1 MDCFVMH
8 EGWRQLSAWPP
19 ETSSYVVHLGER
31 TLTTAMP
38 PAGAVVLPHDPDD
51 PVPTRGGRG
60 LGPFLPAAGPVD
72 QRPIESRRDVAV
84 FTGEPLNEPLTVIG
98 MVRAQV
104 SVASTAP
111 SVDVAVKLCD
121 VEPDGRSLNVVDSV
135 SRLHVSPGES
145 VLVDVAVGS
154 TAYRFR
160 PGHRLRVIVSG
171 SNFPRFDLNPEQAAE
186 HTVRWGDGTG
196 SRLVLPLTTS
206 L

>member
-1 MDCFVMH
+1 
-8 EGWRQLSAWPP
+8 
-19 ETSSYVVHLGER
+19 
-31 TLTTAMP
+31 
-38 PAGAVVLPHDPDD
+38 
-51 PVPTRGGRG
+51 
-60 LGPFLPAAGPVD
+60 
-72 QRPIESRRDVAV
+72 V

-145 VLVDVAVGS
+145 VLLDVAVGS

-171 SNFPRFDLNPEQAAE
+171 SNFPRFDLNPEHAAE